1 MAPLKVAQLQE
12 SRGLDLA
19 KPFDKDT
26 RRILEMTVHDLIR
39 KRGQVDSKMTMA
51 LERHGQS
58 SDAQY
63 QQDSLLQL
71 SLREK
76 ARERRFIRRQTK
88 VLDDRQKLLDMD
100 PSGARARDVDLLK
113 NLLSKLRDEPST
125 SSEALKHQS
134 KDGDLSFVEW
144 DTENSEDENDD
155 NRNALDDDLSASPL
169 VPNAKEK
176 RKRDDNTHQSSKKLK
191 NEHGSNDTQPQG
203 EKGQHDGDTK
213 RKKKHKKSKSI
224 SLDETKP
231 EKQVEAPKTSSGS
244 NVEHAENTSYGAD
257 SAKGQKKKKKSKSAT
272 AHLIDHGD
280 EADVGETS
288 FSHQKSEA
296 QNNASSPF
304 TEVKGG
310 KDKKKHKKSHSN
322 AVAEIGKEEQDHS
335 PEVVLAPEL
344 FQEKDTPVLTHETKS
359 EKRKEKQKKIKHAE
373 FAHTITVIDD
383 VKEHEQL
390 KVAEASP
397 GSEGAKDP
405 VAFAKH
411 NKSKKEG
418 RISDNTIV
426 KESQANAEPDKSI
439 HDATVAEPTII
450 EGKKKKKLRSKSL
463 SIAEKDEQA
472 TMPDKTEG
480 IKSSIDGPQKA
491 TSSPGTALKGPTR
504 IHPPLPPAT
513 PENRGSFV
521 RTAGHTP
528 YNPFLNLKP
537 HSVQHPGPSFVR
549 EKSPKSAGGQVWVLD
564 TTGSRKKQNK
574 SHEDD
579 TKSVTMTIGKVD
591 TPHKVDQGSPTPPPK
606 KDQKKRGR
614 PKKTKEPLIPA
625 SPHCAGFA
633 AQTATPRARTSSDL
647 AALLGSPKRA
657 KKLQKVLKEDR
668 AMLEQ
673 EKKSW
678 YEAVGLE
685 YKK

>member
-1 MAPLKVAQLQE
+1 MAPLKTAQLQKG
-12 SRGLDLA
+12 RGLDLA

-26 RRILEMTVHDLIR
+26 RRILEMTVDDLIR

-58 SDAQY
+58 SDVQY

-76 ARERRFIRRQTK
+76 AREKRFIRRQTK
-88 VLDDRQKLLDMD
+88 VLDERQKLLDVD

-113 NLLSKLRDEPST
+113 SLLSRLRDEPST

-134 KDGDLSFVEW
+134 KDGDLSSVDW
-144 DTENSEDENDD
+144 DTEDSEDENDD
-155 NRNALDDDLSASPL
+155 NHNALDDDLSASPL
-169 VPNAKEK
+169 VPNANEK
-176 RKRDDNTHQSSKKLK
+176 RKRDDDNPQSSKKLK
-191 NEHGSNDTQPQG
+191 NGHGGKDTQAQG
-203 EKGQHDGDTK
+203 EKGQHDSDSK

-224 SLDETKP
+224 SFDETKT
-231 EKQVEAPKTSSGS
+231 EKEDDAPKTSSGS
-244 NVEHAENTSYGAD
+244 ITPKDVEHAENTSYGAD
-257 SAKGQKKKKKSKSAT
+257 LAKGQKKKKKSKSAT
-272 AHLIDHGD
+272 AHLIEHGD

-296 QNNASSPF
+296 QNHASSPF
-304 TEVKGG
+304 TEVKAG
-310 KDKKKHKKSHSN
+310 KDKKKHKKSRSN
-322 AVAEIGKEEQDHS
+322 AAADIGKEEQDHS
-335 PEVVLAPEL
+335 PEDVPTPEL
-344 FQEKDTPVLTHETKS
+344 FQEKDTPVLTHGAKND
-359 EKRKEKQKKIKHAE
+359 KRKKKQKKIKHAE
-373 FAHTITVIDD
+373 FAHTVTVIDD
-383 VKEHEQL
+383 VKGHEQL

-397 GSEGAKDP
+397 GSEGTKDSA
-405 VAFAKH
+405 AFAKY
-411 NKSKKEG
+411 NKSKKER
-418 RISDNTIV
+418 RISDNTII
-426 KESQANAEPDKSI
+426 KESQANAEPDKSV

-463 SIAEKDEQA
+463 SIAEKDDQA
-472 TMPDKTEG
+472 AMPDRTKDT
-480 IKSSIDGPQKA
+480 KSSIDGPQKVA
-491 TSSPGTALKGPTR
+491 SSPGTALKGPTR
-504 IHPPLPPAT
+504 IHPAT
-513 PENRGSFV
+513 PDNRGSFV

-528 YNPFLNLKP
+528 YNPFLSFKP
-537 HSVQHPGPSFVR
+537 HSVQHPGPSFVP

-574 SHEDD
+574 SLEDD

-591 TPHKVDQGSPTPPPK
+591 TPHKVDQGSPTPPSK

-614 PKKTKEPLIPA
+614 PKKAKEPLVPV
-625 SPHCAGFA
+625 SPHRAGPA
-633 AQTATPRARTSSDL
+633 AQTATPRARASSDL

-685 YKK
+685 YKD